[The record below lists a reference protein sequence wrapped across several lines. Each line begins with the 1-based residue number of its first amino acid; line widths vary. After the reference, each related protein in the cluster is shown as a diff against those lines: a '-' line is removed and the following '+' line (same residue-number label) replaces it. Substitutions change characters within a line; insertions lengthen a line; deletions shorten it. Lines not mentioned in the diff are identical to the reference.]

1 MQDSLLCEALTN
13 RGQTMKNIAYV
24 LSLLMLT
31 LMTACSDRKE
41 YVIAMSQCSED
52 IWREKLNT
60 EMLAGTYL
68 YDNVTLR
75 VASANDDNVRQTE
88 QINGFVNDGVDI
100 LIVAPNQMNTV
111 TPAIENAYNK
121 GIPVILFDRKT
132 GSDKY
137 TAFIGADN
145 VKMGRTMGEY
155 IASRLGGKGRVLE
168 ITGLK
173 GSSPAIERHQGFADA
188 LKHYPGIELVA
199 VSSGTWMQQSGRKAM
214 EAMLDSVGGNIDYVF
229 AHNDRMALGARQAA
243 QARGLAGRIKFIGID
258 ALPGKGGGI
267 ELVRD
272 GVLDAS
278 YIYPTRGDM
287 VMQLA
292 MSILEKHPYQ
302 RENLMKTALV
312 TKDNAEVLLMQA
324 EEMNKLNDKLN
335 MMHDRVNMY
344 LTQYSH
350 QKVYLMMFIIILVLL
365 VLSFVAFYRTIVVKR
380 RMREDAANAKLVFF
394 TNISHEFRTPL
405 TLIADPVRRMLE
417 ADNLTTQQRSMLC
430 LVRKNVD
437 VMLRLVGEILDLR
450 KIQNGKMQLTVSRFN
465 LSDSVGQWVA
475 NFAPLADS
483 RDVDLSVDCG
493 HDINIE
499 ADLYKMERICY
510 NLISNAIK
518 YNRKGGRVRI
528 SLAADGGMARL
539 TVSDTG
545 IGIPRDKI
553 NHVFDRFFQ
562 ASAENRGGTG
572 IGLAIVKAFVDL
584 HHGQVTAEAN
594 ADGGATFTVSLSLT
608 QPGETIVEQ
617 PDAAALETGDSVP
630 ADIPMSG
637 GVEMMTAQDDGE
649 RKSIVVVDDNSDVKD
664 YIVSLLSAHYDVKCA
679 SDGREGL
686 ALCVKYVP
694 DLVICDVMMPVMDGL
709 EMCRRLKAETATSH
723 VPVILLTARTFDDQR
738 AEGYDCGAD
747 AYITKPFSS
756 NVLLSRVRNLLNERM
771 KLKNIYSGAETE
783 EDKAADDPDTR
794 FVADFRHRLKEHLS
808 DSELNVETLAA
819 ELGLSRVQ
827 LYRKVKQLTGSSPV
841 EIIRIT
847 RLKAAEQLLRTTSK
861 TVSEISYDVGF
872 SSPSY
877 FTKCFKDYFGHLPNE
892 GRGV

>member
-1 MQDSLLCEALTN
+1 
-13 RGQTMKNIAYV
+13 MKNIAYV

-365 VLSFVAFYRTIVVKR
+365 VLSFVAFYRT
-380 RMREDAANAKLVFF
+380 
-394 TNISHEFRTPL
+394 
-405 TLIADPVRRMLE
+405 
-417 ADNLTTQQRSMLC
+417 
-430 LVRKNVD
+430 
-437 VMLRLVGEILDLR
+437 
-450 KIQNGKMQLTVSRFN
+450 
-465 LSDSVGQWVA
+465 
-475 NFAPLADS
+475 
-483 RDVDLSVDCG
+483 
-493 HDINIE
+493 
-499 ADLYKMERICY
+499 Y
-510 NLISNAIK
+510 
-518 YNRKGGRVRI
+518 
-528 SLAADGGMARL
+528 
-539 TVSDTG
+539 
-545 IGIPRDKI
+545 
-553 NHVFDRFFQ
+553 
-562 ASAENRGGTG
+562 
-572 IGLAIVKAFVDL
+572 
-584 HHGQVTAEAN
+584 
-594 ADGGATFTVSLSLT
+594 
-608 QPGETIVEQ
+608 
-617 PDAAALETGDSVP
+617 
-630 ADIPMSG
+630 
-637 GVEMMTAQDDGE
+637 
-649 RKSIVVVDDNSDVKD
+649 
-664 YIVSLLSAHYDVKCA
+664 
-679 SDGREGL
+679 
-686 ALCVKYVP
+686 
-694 DLVICDVMMPVMDGL
+694 
-709 EMCRRLKAETATSH
+709 
-723 VPVILLTARTFDDQR
+723 DDQR

-771 KLKNIYSGAETE
+771 KLKNIYSGAEAE

-841 EIIRIT
+841 KIIRIT

>member
-1 MQDSLLCEALTN
+1 MRNIVYILFFSLL
-13 RGQTMKNIAYV
+13 III
-24 LSLLMLT
+24 
-31 LMTACSDRKE
+31 TACSGRKE

-52 IWREKLNT
+52 IWREKLNA
-60 EMLAGTYL
+60 EMRAGTYL
-68 YDNVTLR
+68 YDNVTLK

-88 QINGFVNDGVDI
+88 QINNFVSDGVDI

-145 VKMGRTMGEY
+145 EKMGRTMGEY
-155 IASRLGGKGRVLE
+155 VASRLGGKGRVAE
-168 ITGLK
+168 IMGLK
-173 GSSPAIERHQGFADA
+173 GSSPAVERHNGFVEA
-188 LKHYPGIELVA
+188 LKRYPGIELVA

-214 EAMLDSVGGNIDYVF
+214 DGMLDSVGGNIDYVF

-243 QARGLAGRIKFIGID
+243 EGRGLAGRIKFIGID

-272 GVLDAS
+272 GILDAS
-278 YIYPTRGDM
+278 YIYPTRVDM

-292 MSILEKHPYQ
+292 MNILENRPYE
-302 RENLMKTALV
+302 RETLMKTALV

-324 EEMNKLNDKLN
+324 EEMNKLNDRLN

-350 QKVYLMMFIIILVLL
+350 QKIYLMMFIIILVLL
-365 VLSFVAFYRTIVVKR
+365 VLSFAAFYRIIVVKR

-394 TNISHEFRTPL
+394 TNVSHEFRTPL

-430 LVRKNVD
+430 LVRKNID

-450 KIQNGKMQLTVSRFN
+450 KIQNGKMQLTVSRFS
-465 LSDSVGQWVA
+465 LSDCLGQWVA
-475 NFAPLADS
+475 SFEPLADS
-483 RDVDLSVDCG
+483 KDVEISVDSG
-493 HDINIE
+493 NGIVIE
-499 ADLYKMERICY
+499 ADLYKVERICY

-518 YNRKGGRVRI
+518 YNRKGGSV
-528 SLAADGGMARL
+528 SVTLTAGDGMARL
-539 TVSDTG
+539 VVSDTG

-553 NHVFDRFFQ
+553 PHVFDRFFQ
-562 ASAENRGGTG
+562 ASSENRGGTG
-572 IGLAIVKAFVDL
+572 IGLAIVKAFVEL
-584 HHGQVTAEAN
+584 HRGQVAAEAN
-594 ADGGATFTVSLSLT
+594 ADGGAVFTVSLPLT
-608 QPGETIVEQ
+608 QPGAAIVEQ
-617 PDAAALETGDSVP
+617 PDMSGVELIESVP
-630 ADIPMSG
+630 ADMPPSA
-637 GVEMMTAQDDGE
+637 GVEMMTAQPDGE
-649 RKSIVVVDDNSDVKD
+649 RRSVVVVDDNSDVKD
-664 YIVSLLSAHYDVKCA
+664 YIVSLLSPQYDVKCA

-686 ALCVKYVP
+686 ALCMKYVP
-694 DLVICDVMMPVMDGL
+694 DIVISDVMMPVMDGL
-709 EMCRRLKAETATSH
+709 EMCSRLKGETATSH
-723 VPVILLTARTFDDQR
+723 IPVILLTARTFDDQR
-738 AEGYDCGAD
+738 VEGYDCGAD

-756 NVLLSRVRNLLNERM
+756 SVLLSRVRNLLDARK
-771 KLKNIYSGAETE
+771 KLKFIYSGTEAEE
-783 EDKAADDPDTR
+783 ERVGDDPDKR
-794 FVADFRHRLKEHLS
+794 FVDDFRNRLKAHLADS
-808 DSELNVETLAA
+808 DLNVETLAA

-847 RLKAAEQLLRTTSK
+847 RLKAAEQMLRTTSK

>member
-1 MQDSLLCEALTN
+1 M
-13 RGQTMKNIAYV
+13 RNIAYV
-24 LSLLMLT
+24 LLLT
-31 LMTACSDRKE
+31 LLISITGCSDRKE

-60 EMLAGTYL
+60 EMRAGTYL
-68 YDNVTLR
+68 YDNVTLK

-88 QINGFVNDGVDI
+88 QINSFVNDGVDI
-100 LIVAPNQMNTV
+100 LIVAPNQINTV

-155 IASRLGGKGRVLE
+155 VASRLGGKGRVAE
-168 ITGLK
+168 IMGLK
-173 GSSPAIERHQGFADA
+173 GSSPAIERHQGFVEA
-188 LKHYPGIELVA
+188 LKRYPGIELVG

-214 EAMLDSVGGNIDYVF
+214 AALLDSVGGDIDYVF
-229 AHNDRMALGARQAA
+229 AHNDRMALGARQEAE
-243 QARGLAGRIKFIGID
+243 ARGLARRIRFIGID
-258 ALPGKGGGI
+258 ALPGKGSGI

-278 YIYPTRGDM
+278 YIYPTRGDL
-287 VMQLA
+287 VLQIA
-292 MSILEKHPYQ
+292 MNILEHRPYE

-324 EEMNKLNDKLN
+324 EEMNKLNYRLDK
-335 MMHDRVNMY
+335 MHDRVNMY

-350 QKVYLMMFIIILVLL
+350 QKVYLMMFIIILLLL
-365 VLSFVAFYRTIVVKR
+365 VVSFVAFYRTIVVKR

-394 TNISHEFRTPL
+394 TNVSHEFRTPL
-405 TLIADPVRRMLE
+405 TLIADPVRRLLE

-437 VMLRLVGEILDLR
+437 VMLRLIGEILDLR
-450 KIQNGKMQLTVSRFN
+450 KIQNGKMQLSVSRFN
-465 LSDSVGQWVA
+465 LSEYVSQWVA
-475 NFAPLADS
+475 SFEPLADS
-483 RDVDLSVDCG
+483 KDVELSVDSG
-493 HDINIE
+493 SDITIE
-499 ADLYKMERICY
+499 ADLYKVERICY

-518 YNRKGGRVRI
+518 YNRKGGSVSVR
-528 SLAADGGMARL
+528 AAVAGGMAQIS
-539 TVSDTG
+539 VSDTG
-545 IGIPRDKI
+545 IGIPRDKVS
-553 NHVFDRFFQ
+553 HVFDRFFQ

-572 IGLAIVKAFVDL
+572 IGLAIVKAFVEL
-584 HHGQVTAEAN
+584 HRGQVTADAN
-594 ADGGATFTVSLSLT
+594 AGGGSVFTVSLPLT
-608 QPGETIVEQ
+608 QPGAAVAEQ
-617 PDAAALETGDSVP
+617 PAQGGGEFFESVP
-630 ADIPMSG
+630 ADAPLNAGID
-637 GVEMMTAQDDGE
+637 MMTAQDGGE
-649 RKSIVVVDDNSDVKD
+649 RQTVVVVDDNSDVKD
-664 YIVSLLSAHYDVKCA
+664 YIVSLLSPQYDVKCA

-686 ALCVKYVP
+686 ALCIKFVP
-694 DLVICDVMMPVMDGL
+694 DIVISDVMMPVMDGL
-709 EMCRRLKAETATSH
+709 EMCRRLKSETATSH

-738 AEGYDCGAD
+738 VEGYDCGAD

-756 NVLLSRVRNLLNERM
+756 NLLLSRVRNLLKERK
-771 KLKNIYSGAETE
+771 KLKNIYSGTDAEE
-783 EDKAADDPDTR
+783 EKTSGDPDTQ
-794 FVADFRHRLKEHLS
+794 FVANFRRCLNNHLA
-808 DSELNVETLAA
+808 DSELNVETLAS
-819 ELGLSRVQ
+819 ELSLSRVQ

-847 RLKAAEQLLRTTSK
+847 RLKAAEQMLRTTSK

-892 GRGV
+892 GRE

>member
-483 RDVDLSVDCG
+483 RDVELSVDCG

-528 SLAADGGMARL
+528 SLAADSGMARL

-594 ADGGATFTVSLSLT
+594 ADGGATFTVSLPLT

-617 PDAAALETGDSVP
+617 PDVAALETGDSVP

-771 KLKNIYSGAETE
+771 KLKNIYSGAEAE

-841 EIIRIT
+841 KIIRIT

>member
-1 MQDSLLCEALTN
+1 M
-13 RGQTMKNIAYV
+13 RNIAYV
-24 LSLLMLT
+24 LLLT
-31 LMTACSDRKE
+31 LLISITGCSDRKE

-60 EMLAGTYL
+60 EMRAGTYL
-68 YDNVTLR
+68 YDNVTLK

-88 QINGFVNDGVDI
+88 QINSFVNDGVDI
-100 LIVAPNQMNTV
+100 LIVAPNQINTV

-155 IASRLGGKGRVLE
+155 VASRLGGKGRVAE
-168 ITGLK
+168 IMGLK
-173 GSSPAIERHQGFADA
+173 GSSPAIERHQGFVEA
-188 LKHYPGIELVA
+188 LKRYPGIELVG

-214 EAMLDSVGGNIDYVF
+214 AALLDSVGGDIDYVF
-229 AHNDRMALGARQAA
+229 AHNDRMALGARQEAE
-243 QARGLAGRIKFIGID
+243 ARGLARRIRFIGID
-258 ALPGKGGGI
+258 ALPGKGSGI

-278 YIYPTRGDM
+278 YIYPTRGDL
-287 VMQLA
+287 VLQLA
-292 MSILEKHPYQ
+292 MNILEHRPYE

-324 EEMNKLNDKLN
+324 EEMNKLNYRLDK
-335 MMHDRVNMY
+335 MHDRVNMY

-350 QKVYLMMFIIILVLL
+350 QKVYLMMFIIILLLL
-365 VLSFVAFYRTIVVKR
+365 VVSFVAFYRTIVVKR

-394 TNISHEFRTPL
+394 TNVSHEFRTPL
-405 TLIADPVRRMLE
+405 TLIADPVRRLLE

-437 VMLRLVGEILDLR
+437 VMLRLIGEILDLR
-450 KIQNGKMQLTVSRFN
+450 KIQNGKMQLSVSRFN
-465 LSDSVGQWVA
+465 LSEYVSQWVA
-475 NFAPLADS
+475 SFEPLADS
-483 RDVDLSVDCG
+483 KDVELSVDSG
-493 HDINIE
+493 SDITIE
-499 ADLYKMERICY
+499 ADLYKVERICY

-518 YNRKGGRVRI
+518 YNRKGGSVSVR
-528 SLAADGGMARL
+528 AAVAGGMAQIS
-539 TVSDTG
+539 VSDTG
-545 IGIPRDKI
+545 IGIPRDKVS
-553 NHVFDRFFQ
+553 HVFDRFFQ

-572 IGLAIVKAFVDL
+572 IGLAIVKAFVEL
-584 HHGQVTAEAN
+584 HRGQVTADAN
-594 ADGGATFTVSLSLT
+594 AGGGSVFTVSLPLT
-608 QPGETIVEQ
+608 QPGAAVAEQ
-617 PDAAALETGDSVP
+617 PAQGGGEFFESVP
-630 ADIPMSG
+630 ADAPLNAGID
-637 GVEMMTAQDDGE
+637 MMTAQDGGE
-649 RKSIVVVDDNSDVKD
+649 RQTVVVVDDNSDVKD
-664 YIVSLLSAHYDVKCA
+664 YIVSLLSPQYDVKCA

-686 ALCVKYVP
+686 ALCIKFVP
-694 DLVICDVMMPVMDGL
+694 DIVISDVMMPVMDGL
-709 EMCRRLKAETATSH
+709 EMCRRLKSETATSH

-738 AEGYDCGAD
+738 VEGYDCGAD

-756 NVLLSRVRNLLNERM
+756 NLLLSRVRNLLNERM
-771 KLKNIYSGAETE
+771 KLKNIYSGAEAE
-783 EDKAADDPDTR
+783 EDKATDDPDTR

>member
-1 MQDSLLCEALTN
+1 
-13 RGQTMKNIAYV
+13 MKNIAYV

-365 VLSFVAFYRTIVVKR
+365 
-380 RMREDAANAKLVFF
+380 
-394 TNISHEFRTPL
+394 
-405 TLIADPVRRMLE
+405 
-417 ADNLTTQQRSMLC
+417 
-430 LVRKNVD
+430 
-437 VMLRLVGEILDLR
+437 
-450 KIQNGKMQLTVSRFN
+450 
-465 LSDSVGQWVA
+465 
-475 NFAPLADS
+475 
-483 RDVDLSVDCG
+483 
-493 HDINIE
+493 
-499 ADLYKMERICY
+499 
-510 NLISNAIK
+510 
-518 YNRKGGRVRI
+518 
-528 SLAADGGMARL
+528 
-539 TVSDTG
+539 
-545 IGIPRDKI
+545 
-553 NHVFDRFFQ
+553 
-562 ASAENRGGTG
+562 
-572 IGLAIVKAFVDL
+572 
-584 HHGQVTAEAN
+584 
-594 ADGGATFTVSLSLT
+594 
-608 QPGETIVEQ
+608 
-617 PDAAALETGDSVP
+617 
-630 ADIPMSG
+630 
-637 GVEMMTAQDDGE
+637 
-649 RKSIVVVDDNSDVKD
+649 
-664 YIVSLLSAHYDVKCA
+664 
-679 SDGREGL
+679 
-686 ALCVKYVP
+686 
-694 DLVICDVMMPVMDGL
+694 
-709 EMCRRLKAETATSH
+709 
-723 VPVILLTARTFDDQR
+723 
-738 AEGYDCGAD
+738 
-747 AYITKPFSS
+747 
-756 NVLLSRVRNLLNERM
+756 SRVRNLLNERM
-771 KLKNIYSGAETE
+771 KLKNIYSGAEAE

-827 LYRKVKQLTGSSPV
+827 LYRKVKQHTGSSPV

>member
-1 MQDSLLCEALTN
+1 M
-13 RGQTMKNIAYV
+13 RNIAYV
-24 LSLLMLT
+24 LFLLMFIL
-31 LMTACSDRKE
+31 LTACSDRKE

-52 IWREKLNT
+52 IWRDKLND
-60 EMLAGTYL
+60 EMRAGTYL
-68 YDNVTLR
+68 YDNIRLE

-88 QINGFVNDGVDI
+88 QINNFVNEGVDI

-145 VKMGRTMGEY
+145 TKMGYTMGEY
-155 IASRLGGKGRVLE
+155 VARRLGGRGRVVE

-173 GSSPAIERHQGFADA
+173 GSSPAIERHHGFISA
-188 LKHYPGIELVA
+188 LKNFPDIKIVA
-199 VSSGTWMQQSGRKAM
+199 TGSGTWLQQSGRKAM
-214 EAMLDSVGGNIDYVF
+214 DAILDSIGGDIDYVF

-243 QARGLAGRIKFIGID
+243 EARGLAGRIKFIGID
-258 ALPGKGGGI
+258 ALPGKNSGI

-292 MSILEKHPYQ
+292 MNILEKHPYK

-312 TKDNAEVLLMQA
+312 TKDNAEVMLMQA
-324 EEMNKLNDKLN
+324 EEMNKLNDRLDR
-335 MMHDRVNMY
+335 MHDRVNMY

-350 QKVYLMMFIIILVLL
+350 QKVYLIMFVIIVVLL
-365 VLSFVAFYRTIVVKR
+365 VVLFVAFYRSIVVKR

-394 TNISHEFRTPL
+394 TNVSHEFRTPL
-405 TLIADPVRRMLE
+405 TLIADPVRRLLE

-450 KIQNGKMQLTVSRFN
+450 KIQNRKMQLSVSRFN
-465 LSDSVGQWVA
+465 LSEYVSQWVA
-475 NFAPLADS
+475 NFEPLADS
-483 RDVDLSVDCG
+483 KDVELSVDCG
-493 HDINIE
+493 SETVIE
-499 ADLYKMERICY
+499 ADLYKVERICY

-518 YNRKGGRVRI
+518 YNRKGGRINVKV
-528 SLAADGGMARL
+528 SVEEPMAVIV
-539 TVSDTG
+539 VSDTG

-553 NHVFDRFFQ
+553 AHVFDRFFQ
-562 ASAENRGGTG
+562 ASGENRGGTG
-572 IGLAIVKAFVDL
+572 IGLAIVKAFVEL
-584 HHGQVTAEAN
+584 HHGEVTADGN
-594 ADGGATFTVSLSLT
+594 ADGGAVFTVKLPLK
-608 QPGETIVEQ
+608 QPGANIVEK
-617 PDAAALETGDSVP
+617 PELNSDEINSSVLADAPQSAGID
-630 ADIPMSG
+630 
-637 GVEMMTAQDDGE
+637 MMTAPADSD
-649 RKSIVVVDDNSDVKD
+649 RKSVVMVDDNSDVKD
-664 YIVSLLSAHYDVKCA
+664 YIVSLLSSQYDVKCA

-686 ALCVKYVP
+686 AMCLKYVP
-694 DLVICDVMMPVMDGL
+694 DIVICDVMMPVMDGL
-709 EMCRRLKAETATSH
+709 EMCRRLKSETATSH
-723 VPVILLTARTFDDQR
+723 IPVILLTAQTFDDQR

-771 KLKNIYSGAETE
+771 KLKNIYSGIDTE
-783 EDKAADDPDTR
+783 EEKSSSDDPDTR
-794 FVADFRHRLKEHLS
+794 FVDDFRHCLKGHLS

-827 LYRKVKQLTGSSPV
+827 LYRKVKRITGSSPV

-847 RLKAAEQLLRTTSK
+847 RLKAAEHLLRTTSK

-892 GRGV
+892 GRSV

>member
-483 RDVDLSVDCG
+483 RDVELSVDCG

-518 YNRKGGRVRI
+518 YN
-528 SLAADGGMARL
+528 
-539 TVSDTG
+539 
-545 IGIPRDKI
+545 
-553 NHVFDRFFQ
+553 
-562 ASAENRGGTG
+562 
-572 IGLAIVKAFVDL
+572 
-584 HHGQVTAEAN
+584 
-594 ADGGATFTVSLSLT
+594 
-608 QPGETIVEQ
+608 
-617 PDAAALETGDSVP
+617 
-630 ADIPMSG
+630 
-637 GVEMMTAQDDGE
+637 
-649 RKSIVVVDDNSDVKD
+649 
-664 YIVSLLSAHYDVKCA
+664 
-679 SDGREGL
+679 REGL

-771 KLKNIYSGAETE
+771 KLKNIYSGAEAE

-827 LYRKVKQLTGSSPV
+827 LYRKVKQFTGSSPV

>member
-1 MQDSLLCEALTN
+1 
-13 RGQTMKNIAYV
+13 
-24 LSLLMLT
+24 
-31 LMTACSDRKE
+31 
-41 YVIAMSQCSED
+41 
-52 IWREKLNT
+52 
-60 EMLAGTYL
+60 
-68 YDNVTLR
+68 
-75 VASANDDNVRQTE
+75 
-88 QINGFVNDGVDI
+88 
-100 LIVAPNQMNTV
+100 
-111 TPAIENAYNK
+111 
-121 GIPVILFDRKT
+121 
-132 GSDKY
+132 
-137 TAFIGADN
+137 
-145 VKMGRTMGEY
+145 
-155 IASRLGGKGRVLE
+155 
-168 ITGLK
+168 
-173 GSSPAIERHQGFADA
+173 
-188 LKHYPGIELVA
+188 
-199 VSSGTWMQQSGRKAM
+199 
-214 EAMLDSVGGNIDYVF
+214 
-229 AHNDRMALGARQAA
+229 
-243 QARGLAGRIKFIGID
+243 
-258 ALPGKGGGI
+258 
-267 ELVRD
+267 
-272 GVLDAS
+272 
-278 YIYPTRGDM
+278 
-287 VMQLA
+287 
-292 MSILEKHPYQ
+292 
-302 RENLMKTALV
+302 
-312 TKDNAEVLLMQA
+312 
-324 EEMNKLNDKLN
+324 
-335 MMHDRVNMY
+335 
-344 LTQYSH
+344 
-350 QKVYLMMFIIILVLL
+350 
-365 VLSFVAFYRTIVVKR
+365 
-380 RMREDAANAKLVFF
+380 
-394 TNISHEFRTPL
+394 
-405 TLIADPVRRMLE
+405 MLE

-483 RDVDLSVDCG
+483 RDVELSVDCG

-594 ADGGATFTVSLSLT
+594 ADGGATFTVSLPLT
-608 QPGETIVEQ
+608 QPGENIVEQ

-630 ADIPMSG
+630 ADIPMGG

-771 KLKNIYSGAETE
+771 KLKNIYSGAEAE

>member
-1 MQDSLLCEALTN
+1 M
-13 RGQTMKNIAYV
+13 RNIAYV
-24 LSLLMLT
+24 LLLT
-31 LMTACSDRKE
+31 LLISITGCSDRKE

-60 EMLAGTYL
+60 EMRAGTYL
-68 YDNVTLR
+68 YDNVTLK

-88 QINGFVNDGVDI
+88 QINSFVNDGVDI
-100 LIVAPNQMNTV
+100 LIVAPNQINTV

-155 IASRLGGKGRVLE
+155 VASRLGGKGRVAE
-168 ITGLK
+168 IMGLK
-173 GSSPAIERHQGFADA
+173 GSSPAIERHQGFVEA
-188 LKHYPGIELVA
+188 LKRYPGIELVG

-214 EAMLDSVGGNIDYVF
+214 AALLDSVGGDIDYVF
-229 AHNDRMALGARQAA
+229 AHNDRMALGARQEAE
-243 QARGLAGRIKFIGID
+243 ARGLARRIRFIGID
-258 ALPGKGGGI
+258 ALPGKGSGI

-278 YIYPTRGDM
+278 YIYPTRGDL
-287 VMQLA
+287 VLQLA
-292 MSILEKHPYQ
+292 MNILEHRPYE

-324 EEMNKLNDKLN
+324 EEMNKLNYRLDK
-335 MMHDRVNMY
+335 MHDRVNMY

-350 QKVYLMMFIIILVLL
+350 QKVYLMMFIIILLLL
-365 VLSFVAFYRTIVVKR
+365 VVSFVAFYRTIVVKR

-394 TNISHEFRTPL
+394 TNVSHEFRTPL
-405 TLIADPVRRMLE
+405 TLIADPVRRLLE

-437 VMLRLVGEILDLR
+437 VMLRLIGEILDLR
-450 KIQNGKMQLTVSRFN
+450 KIQNGKMQLSVSRFN
-465 LSDSVGQWVA
+465 LSEYVSQWVA
-475 NFAPLADS
+475 SFEPLADS
-483 RDVDLSVDCG
+483 KDVELSVDSG
-493 HDINIE
+493 SDITIE
-499 ADLYKMERICY
+499 ADLYKVERICY

-518 YNRKGGRVRI
+518 YNRKGGSVSVR
-528 SLAADGGMARL
+528 AAVAGGMAQIS
-539 TVSDTG
+539 VSDTG
-545 IGIPRDKI
+545 IGIPRDKVS
-553 NHVFDRFFQ
+553 HVFDRFFQ

-572 IGLAIVKAFVDL
+572 IGLAIVKAFVEL
-584 HHGQVTAEAN
+584 HRGQVTADAN
-594 ADGGATFTVSLSLT
+594 AGGGSVFTVSLPLT
-608 QPGETIVEQ
+608 QPGAAVAEQ
-617 PDAAALETGDSVP
+617 PAQGGGEFFESVP
-630 ADIPMSG
+630 ADAPLNAGID
-637 GVEMMTAQDDGE
+637 MMTAQDGGE
-649 RKSIVVVDDNSDVKD
+649 RQTVVVVDDNSDVKD
-664 YIVSLLSAHYDVKCA
+664 YIVSLLSPQYDVKCA

-686 ALCVKYVP
+686 ALCIKFVP
-694 DLVICDVMMPVMDGL
+694 DIVISDVMMPVMDGL
-709 EMCRRLKAETATSH
+709 EMCRRLKSETATSH

-738 AEGYDCGAD
+738 VEGYDCGAD

-756 NVLLSRVRNLLNERM
+756 NLLLSRVRNLLKERK
-771 KLKNIYSGAETE
+771 KLKNIYSGTDAEE
-783 EDKAADDPDTR
+783 EKTSGDPDTQ
-794 FVADFRHRLKEHLS
+794 FVANFRRCLNNHLA
-808 DSELNVETLAA
+808 DSELNVETLAS
-819 ELGLSRVQ
+819 ELSLSRVQ

-847 RLKAAEQLLRTTSK
+847 RLKAAEQMLRTTSK

-892 GRGV
+892 GRE

>member
-1 MQDSLLCEALTN
+1 
-13 RGQTMKNIAYV
+13 MKNIAYV

-52 IWREKLNT
+52 IWREKLNA

-145 VKMGRTMGEY
+145 EKMGRTMGEY
-155 IASRLGGKGRVLE
+155 IAARLGGKGRVAE
-168 ITGLK
+168 IMGLK
-173 GSSPAIERHQGFADA
+173 GSSPAVERHNGFVEA
-188 LKHYPGIELVA
+188 LKRYPGIELVA

-214 EAMLDSVGGNIDYVF
+214 EDMLDSVGGNIDYVF

-243 QARGLAGRIKFIGID
+243 EGRGLAGRIKFIGID

-272 GVLDAS
+272 GILDAS

-292 MSILEKHPYQ
+292 MNILENRPYE
-302 RENLMKTALV
+302 RETLMKTALV

-324 EEMNKLNDKLN
+324 EEMNKLNYRLDK
-335 MMHDRVNMY
+335 MHDRVNMY

-350 QKVYLMMFIIILVLL
+350 QKVYLMMFIIILLLL
-365 VLSFVAFYRTIVVKR
+365 VVSFVAFYRTIVVKR

-394 TNISHEFRTPL
+394 TNVSHEFRTPL
-405 TLIADPVRRMLE
+405 TLIADPVRRLLE

-437 VMLRLVGEILDLR
+437 VMLRLIGEILDLR
-450 KIQNGKMQLTVSRFN
+450 KIQNGKMQLSVSRFN
-465 LSDSVGQWVA
+465 LSEYVSQWVA
-475 NFAPLADS
+475 SFEPLADS
-483 RDVDLSVDCG
+483 KDVELSVDSG
-493 HDINIE
+493 SDITIE
-499 ADLYKMERICY
+499 ADLYKVERICY

-518 YNRKGGRVRI
+518 DNRKGGSVSVR
-528 SLAADGGMARL
+528 AAVAGGMAQIS
-539 TVSDTG
+539 VSDTG
-545 IGIPRDKI
+545 IGIPRDKVS
-553 NHVFDRFFQ
+553 HVFDRFFQ

-572 IGLAIVKAFVDL
+572 IGLAIVKAFVEL
-584 HHGQVTAEAN
+584 HRGQVTADAN
-594 ADGGATFTVSLSLT
+594 AGGGSVFTVSLPLT
-608 QPGETIVEQ
+608 QPGAAVAEQ
-617 PDAAALETGDSVP
+617 PAQGGGEFFESVP
-630 ADIPMSG
+630 ADAPLNAGID
-637 GVEMMTAQDDGE
+637 MMTAQDGGE
-649 RKSIVVVDDNSDVKD
+649 RQTVVVVDDNSDVKD
-664 YIVSLLSAHYDVKCA
+664 YIVSLLSPQYDVKCA

-686 ALCVKYVP
+686 ALCIKFVP
-694 DLVICDVMMPVMDGL
+694 DIVISDVMMPVMDGL
-709 EMCRRLKAETATSH
+709 EMCRRLKSETATSH

-738 AEGYDCGAD
+738 VEGYDCGAD

-756 NVLLSRVRNLLNERM
+756 NLLLSRVRNLLKERK
-771 KLKNIYSGAETE
+771 KLKNIYSGTDAEE
-783 EDKAADDPDTR
+783 EKTSGDPDTQ
-794 FVADFRHRLKEHLS
+794 FVANFRRCLNNHLA
-808 DSELNVETLAA
+808 DSELNVETLAS
-819 ELGLSRVQ
+819 ELSLSRVQ

-847 RLKAAEQLLRTTSK
+847 RLKAAEQMLRTTSK

-892 GRGV
+892 GRE

>member
-1 MQDSLLCEALTN
+1 
-13 RGQTMKNIAYV
+13 MKNIAYV

-483 RDVDLSVDCG
+483 RDVELSVDCG

-594 ADGGATFTVSLSLT
+594 ADGGATFTVSL
-608 QPGETIVEQ
+608 P
-617 PDAAALETGDSVP
+617 P
-630 ADIPMSG
+630 A
-637 GVEMMTAQDDGE
+637 
-649 RKSIVVVDDNSDVKD
+649 
-664 YIVSLLSAHYDVKCA
+664 
-679 SDGREGL
+679 
-686 ALCVKYVP
+686 
-694 DLVICDVMMPVMDGL
+694 
-709 EMCRRLKAETATSH
+709 
-723 VPVILLTARTFDDQR
+723 
-738 AEGYDCGAD
+738 
-747 AYITKPFSS
+747 
-756 NVLLSRVRNLLNERM
+756 
-771 KLKNIYSGAETE
+771 
-783 EDKAADDPDTR
+783 
-794 FVADFRHRLKEHLS
+794 
-808 DSELNVETLAA
+808 
-819 ELGLSRVQ
+819 
-827 LYRKVKQLTGSSPV
+827 
-841 EIIRIT
+841 
-847 RLKAAEQLLRTTSK
+847 
-861 TVSEISYDVGF
+861 
-872 SSPSY
+872 
-877 FTKCFKDYFGHLPNE
+877 
-892 GRGV
+892 

>member
-483 RDVDLSVDCG
+483 RDVELSVDCG

-562 ASAENRGGTG
+562 ASAENRGGT
-572 IGLAIVKAFVDL
+572 
-584 HHGQVTAEAN
+584 
-594 ADGGATFTVSLSLT
+594 
-608 QPGETIVEQ
+608 
-617 PDAAALETGDSVP
+617 
-630 ADIPMSG
+630 
-637 GVEMMTAQDDGE
+637 
-649 RKSIVVVDDNSDVKD
+649 
-664 YIVSLLSAHYDVKCA
+664 
-679 SDGREGL
+679 
-686 ALCVKYVP
+686 
-694 DLVICDVMMPVMDGL
+694 
-709 EMCRRLKAETATSH
+709 ATSH

-771 KLKNIYSGAETE
+771 KLKNIYSGAEAE

>member
-1 MQDSLLCEALTN
+1 M
-13 RGQTMKNIAYV
+13 RNIAYV
-24 LSLLMLT
+24 LFSLMFILV
-31 LMTACSDRKE
+31 TACSDRKE

-52 IWREKLNT
+52 IWRDKLNT
-60 EMLAGTYL
+60 EMRAGTYL

-88 QINGFVNDGVDI
+88 QINDFVNDGVDI
-100 LIVAPNQMNTV
+100 LIVAPNQVNTV

-155 IASRLGGKGRVLE
+155 MARRLGGKGRVVE
-168 ITGLK
+168 IMGLK
-173 GSSPAIERHQGFADA
+173 GSSPAIERHQGFMEAIR
-188 LKHYPGIELVA
+188 HYPGIRLV
-199 VSSGTWMQQSGRKAM
+199 SIGSGTWLQQSGRKAM
-214 EAMLDSVGGNIDYVF
+214 EAILDSIGDDIDYVF

-243 QARGLAGRIKFIGID
+243 EARGLAGRMKFIGID

-267 ELVRD
+267 EMVRD

-287 VMQLA
+287 VLQLA
-292 MSILEKHPYQ
+292 MNILEKHPYE

-324 EEMNKLNDKLN
+324 EEMNKLNDRLN
-335 MMHDRVNMY
+335 RMHDRVNMY

-350 QKVYLMMFIIILVLL
+350 QKVYLIMFITILMLL
-365 VLSFVAFYRTIVVKR
+365 VVLFVAFYRTIVVKR

-394 TNISHEFRTPL
+394 TNVSHEFRTPL

-450 KIQNGKMQLTVSRFN
+450 KIQNRKMQLSVSRFN
-465 LSDSVGQWVA
+465 LSEYVSQWVA
-475 NFAPLADS
+475 NFEPLADS
-483 RDVDLSVDCG
+483 KDIELSVDCG
-493 HDINIE
+493 SDIIIE
-499 ADLYKMERICY
+499 ADLYKVERICY

-518 YNRKGGRVRI
+518 YNRKGGSVSVR
-528 SLAADGGMARL
+528 ATADGSTARL
-539 TVSDTG
+539 VVSDTG

-553 NHVFDRFFQ
+553 THVFERFFQ
-562 ASAENRGGTG
+562 ASAESRGGTG

-584 HHGQVTAEAN
+584 HHGQVTADAN
-594 ADGGATFTVSLSLT
+594 AEGGAVFTVTLPLT
-608 QPGETIVEQ
+608 QPGAELV
-617 PDAAALETGDSVP
+617 AAPALDGSEINESVP
-630 ADIPMSG
+630 ADAPQSAGI
-637 GVEMMTAQDDGE
+637 EMMTAQDDSE
-649 RKSIVVVDDNSDVKD
+649 RKSVVVVDDNSDVKE
-664 YIVSLLSAHYDVKCA
+664 YIVSLLSPQYDVKCA

-686 ALCVKYVP
+686 ALCMKYVP
-694 DLVICDVMMPVMDGL
+694 DIVICDVMMPVMDGL
-709 EMCRRLKAETATSH
+709 EMCRRLKSETATSH
-723 VPVILLTARTFDDQR
+723 IPVILLTAQTFDDQR

-771 KLKNIYSGAETE
+771 KLKNIYSGIDTE
-783 EDKAADDPDTR
+783 EEKSPADDPDTR
-794 FVADFRHRLKEHLS
+794 FVADFRHCLKSHLA

-847 RLKAAEQLLRTTSK
+847 RLKAAEQMLRTTSK

-892 GRGV
+892 GRG

>member
-1 MQDSLLCEALTN
+1 
-13 RGQTMKNIAYV
+13 MKNIAYV

-365 VLSFVAFYRTIVVKR
+365 
-380 RMREDAANAKLVFF
+380 
-394 TNISHEFRTPL
+394 
-405 TLIADPVRRMLE
+405 
-417 ADNLTTQQRSMLC
+417 
-430 LVRKNVD
+430 
-437 VMLRLVGEILDLR
+437 
-450 KIQNGKMQLTVSRFN
+450 
-465 LSDSVGQWVA
+465 
-475 NFAPLADS
+475 
-483 RDVDLSVDCG
+483 
-493 HDINIE
+493 
-499 ADLYKMERICY
+499 
-510 NLISNAIK
+510 
-518 YNRKGGRVRI
+518 
-528 SLAADGGMARL
+528 
-539 TVSDTG
+539 
-545 IGIPRDKI
+545 
-553 NHVFDRFFQ
+553 
-562 ASAENRGGTG
+562 
-572 IGLAIVKAFVDL
+572 
-584 HHGQVTAEAN
+584 
-594 ADGGATFTVSLSLT
+594 
-608 QPGETIVEQ
+608 
-617 PDAAALETGDSVP
+617 
-630 ADIPMSG
+630 
-637 GVEMMTAQDDGE
+637 
-649 RKSIVVVDDNSDVKD
+649 
-664 YIVSLLSAHYDVKCA
+664 
-679 SDGREGL
+679 
-686 ALCVKYVP
+686 
-694 DLVICDVMMPVMDGL
+694 
-709 EMCRRLKAETATSH
+709 
-723 VPVILLTARTFDDQR
+723 
-738 AEGYDCGAD
+738 
-747 AYITKPFSS
+747 
-756 NVLLSRVRNLLNERM
+756 SRVRNLLNERM
-771 KLKNIYSGAETE
+771 KLKNIYSGAEAE

>member
-111 TPAIENAYNK
+111 TPAIENAYNR

-243 QARGLAGRIKFIGID
+243 QARGLAERIKFIGID

-483 RDVDLSVDCG
+483 RDVELSVDCG
-493 HDINIE
+493 H
-499 ADLYKMERICY
+499 
-510 NLISNAIK
+510 
-518 YNRKGGRVRI
+518 
-528 SLAADGGMARL
+528 
-539 TVSDTG
+539 
-545 IGIPRDKI
+545 
-553 NHVFDRFFQ
+553 
-562 ASAENRGGTG
+562 
-572 IGLAIVKAFVDL
+572 
-584 HHGQVTAEAN
+584 
-594 ADGGATFTVSLSLT
+594 
-608 QPGETIVEQ
+608 
-617 PDAAALETGDSVP
+617 
-630 ADIPMSG
+630 
-637 GVEMMTAQDDGE
+637 
-649 RKSIVVVDDNSDVKD
+649 
-664 YIVSLLSAHYDVKCA
+664 
-679 SDGREGL
+679 
-686 ALCVKYVP
+686 
-694 DLVICDVMMPVMDGL
+694 
-709 EMCRRLKAETATSH
+709 
-723 VPVILLTARTFDDQR
+723 
-738 AEGYDCGAD
+738 DCGAD

-771 KLKNIYSGAETE
+771 KLKNIYSGAEAE

>member
-1 MQDSLLCEALTN
+1 
-13 RGQTMKNIAYV
+13 MKNIAYV

-365 VLSFVAFYRTIVVKR
+365 
-380 RMREDAANAKLVFF
+380 
-394 TNISHEFRTPL
+394 
-405 TLIADPVRRMLE
+405 
-417 ADNLTTQQRSMLC
+417 
-430 LVRKNVD
+430 
-437 VMLRLVGEILDLR
+437 
-450 KIQNGKMQLTVSRFN
+450 
-465 LSDSVGQWVA
+465 
-475 NFAPLADS
+475 
-483 RDVDLSVDCG
+483 
-493 HDINIE
+493 
-499 ADLYKMERICY
+499 
-510 NLISNAIK
+510 
-518 YNRKGGRVRI
+518 
-528 SLAADGGMARL
+528 
-539 TVSDTG
+539 
-545 IGIPRDKI
+545 
-553 NHVFDRFFQ
+553 
-562 ASAENRGGTG
+562 
-572 IGLAIVKAFVDL
+572 
-584 HHGQVTAEAN
+584 
-594 ADGGATFTVSLSLT
+594 
-608 QPGETIVEQ
+608 
-617 PDAAALETGDSVP
+617 
-630 ADIPMSG
+630 
-637 GVEMMTAQDDGE
+637 
-649 RKSIVVVDDNSDVKD
+649 
-664 YIVSLLSAHYDVKCA
+664 
-679 SDGREGL
+679 
-686 ALCVKYVP
+686 
-694 DLVICDVMMPVMDGL
+694 
-709 EMCRRLKAETATSH
+709 
-723 VPVILLTARTFDDQR
+723 
-738 AEGYDCGAD
+738 
-747 AYITKPFSS
+747 
-756 NVLLSRVRNLLNERM
+756 SRVRNLLNERM

-827 LYRKVKQLTGSSPV
+827 LHRKVKQLTGSSPV

>member
-13 RGQTMKNIAYV
+13 RVQTMKNIAYV

-365 VLSFVAFYRTIVVKR
+365 
-380 RMREDAANAKLVFF
+380 
-394 TNISHEFRTPL
+394 
-405 TLIADPVRRMLE
+405 
-417 ADNLTTQQRSMLC
+417 
-430 LVRKNVD
+430 
-437 VMLRLVGEILDLR
+437 
-450 KIQNGKMQLTVSRFN
+450 
-465 LSDSVGQWVA
+465 
-475 NFAPLADS
+475 
-483 RDVDLSVDCG
+483 
-493 HDINIE
+493 
-499 ADLYKMERICY
+499 
-510 NLISNAIK
+510 
-518 YNRKGGRVRI
+518 
-528 SLAADGGMARL
+528 
-539 TVSDTG
+539 
-545 IGIPRDKI
+545 
-553 NHVFDRFFQ
+553 
-562 ASAENRGGTG
+562 
-572 IGLAIVKAFVDL
+572 
-584 HHGQVTAEAN
+584 
-594 ADGGATFTVSLSLT
+594 
-608 QPGETIVEQ
+608 
-617 PDAAALETGDSVP
+617 
-630 ADIPMSG
+630 
-637 GVEMMTAQDDGE
+637 
-649 RKSIVVVDDNSDVKD
+649 
-664 YIVSLLSAHYDVKCA
+664 
-679 SDGREGL
+679 
-686 ALCVKYVP
+686 
-694 DLVICDVMMPVMDGL
+694 
-709 EMCRRLKAETATSH
+709 
-723 VPVILLTARTFDDQR
+723 
-738 AEGYDCGAD
+738 
-747 AYITKPFSS
+747 
-756 NVLLSRVRNLLNERM
+756 SRVRNLLNERM
-771 KLKNIYSGAETE
+771 KLKNIYSGAEAE

>member
-1 MQDSLLCEALTN
+1 
-13 RGQTMKNIAYV
+13 MKNIAYV

-199 VSSGTWMQQSGRKAM
+199 VSSGTWLQQSGRKAM
-214 EAMLDSVGGNIDYVF
+214 DAILDSIGGDID
-229 AHNDRMALGARQAA
+229 
-243 QARGLAGRIKFIGID
+243 
-258 ALPGKGGGI
+258 
-267 ELVRD
+267 
-272 GVLDAS
+272 
-278 YIYPTRGDM
+278 
-287 VMQLA
+287 
-292 MSILEKHPYQ
+292 
-302 RENLMKTALV
+302 
-312 TKDNAEVLLMQA
+312 
-324 EEMNKLNDKLN
+324 
-335 MMHDRVNMY
+335 
-344 LTQYSH
+344 
-350 QKVYLMMFIIILVLL
+350 
-365 VLSFVAFYRTIVVKR
+365 
-380 RMREDAANAKLVFF
+380 
-394 TNISHEFRTPL
+394 
-405 TLIADPVRRMLE
+405 
-417 ADNLTTQQRSMLC
+417 
-430 LVRKNVD
+430 
-437 VMLRLVGEILDLR
+437 
-450 KIQNGKMQLTVSRFN
+450 
-465 LSDSVGQWVA
+465 
-475 NFAPLADS
+475 
-483 RDVDLSVDCG
+483 
-493 HDINIE
+493 
-499 ADLYKMERICY
+499 
-510 NLISNAIK
+510 
-518 YNRKGGRVRI
+518 
-528 SLAADGGMARL
+528 
-539 TVSDTG
+539 
-545 IGIPRDKI
+545 
-553 NHVFDRFFQ
+553 
-562 ASAENRGGTG
+562 
-572 IGLAIVKAFVDL
+572 
-584 HHGQVTAEAN
+584 
-594 ADGGATFTVSLSLT
+594 
-608 QPGETIVEQ
+608 
-617 PDAAALETGDSVP
+617 
-630 ADIPMSG
+630 
-637 GVEMMTAQDDGE
+637 
-649 RKSIVVVDDNSDVKD
+649 RKSVVVVDDNSDVKD
-664 YIVSLLSAHYDVKCA
+664 YIVSLLSSQYDVKCA

-686 ALCVKYVP
+686 AMCLKYVP
-694 DLVICDVMMPVMDGL
+694 DIVICDVMMPVMDGL
-709 EMCRRLKAETATSH
+709 EMCRRLKSETATSH
-723 VPVILLTARTFDDQR
+723 IPVILLTAQTFDDQR

-771 KLKNIYSGAETE
+771 KLKNIYSGIDTE
-783 EDKAADDPDTR
+783 EEKSSADDPDTR
-794 FVADFRHRLKEHLS
+794 FVDDFRHCLKGHLS

-827 LYRKVKQLTGSSPV
+827 LYRKVKQITGSSPV

-847 RLKAAEQLLRTTSK
+847 RLKAAEHLLRTTSK

-892 GRGV
+892 GRSV